1 MPINTAEV
9 DKIMDFVLRAS
20 KLSKDPTTVEFF
32 EKINDNVKTAKDNM
46 ADNEEKYAIL
56 KDAVTRWMNQLVF
69 TLFRENV
76 LTDEIE
82 KEYREFDQVDVTTA
96 AAKEFADARQKRI
109 DSINDD
115 HAVVIREQNGIDIFR
130 AILGGMSAEEA
141 KTKLAEYEE
150 KLAQAQAQAQR

>member
-82 KEYREFDQVDVTTA
+82 KEYREFDQVDATTA